1 MSERQFVFRWDVD
14 HRVCITDGIP
24 RIRAT
29 CRDFGVPNTFFVNL
43 GRSTNLREW
52 LGKGVARSRAKLAD
66 KDAVHLIQKTGWPR
80 FLLETA
86 VHTAWDRPGVS
97 RVIVNTNSR
106 DYYEFRT
113 QPYCADRIDWENR
126 IALRSRS
133 GSFICSGYD
142 AEIYVPEAMG
152 AAYCPLFDMRKLT
165 PAEVTALRSQRR

>member
-1 MSERQFVFRWDVD
+1 MRWLALPSLAAAASLLAACSNYAQAPAGSSAIAGRQCFYAANVTGYRS
-14 HRVCITDGIP
+14 G
-24 RIRAT
+24 
-29 CRDFGVPNTFFVNL
+29 PNNT
-43 GRSTNLREW
+43 
-52 LGKGVARSRAKLAD
+52 
-66 KDAVHLIQKTGWPR
+66 
-80 FLLETA
+80 
-86 VHTAWDRPGVS
+86 
-97 RVIVNTNSR
+97 VIVNTNSR